1 MSWWD
6 EPYYA
11 PGAWQDIGDEVY
23 QPLPLEFAVFGDVE
37 ESSEGTIEEAVEEAV
52 PFAEKVATDFVSR
65 HSPLPPPKPVIPG
78 TWVGWSPPPHPV
90 DVIVNFDPKASKKEK
105 AAAVLL
111 DYYHDNALRSWADD
125 GNVKKCFIGGQDPKK
140 EDHDPLLLVAAYL
153 NPNHKVWKCQGVS
166 WKQLDDAV
174 QSAIGRRMKLG
185 PLPKA
190 SYDLGPNN
198 MSPIV
203 IYYYDHDLMKRIS
216 YPPMSI
222 PEALRVSLT
231 SPTARY
237 WAVYSG
243 PGDTASAEAG
253 LDKIHTLQTAEPR
266 RIQIERE
273 NPGWKNRAELK
284 NILAKYPKDYAKS
297 GDCPSCKGQLGMSSM
312 QAGSAGGWG
321 DEGFDWD
328 RDVAGTGIIG
338 SITGAILAL
347 VSAVLTATG
356 VGAIIGVPLGIA
368 TPLIVAAINELD
380 VGLHTGDFG
389 AGLAGLATAL
399 IQAAGSAAGAAGV
412 SIPPDAMKALSTTV
426 SVIATAVRAGQE
438 KKLDFAQIWDEAAK
452 KAKGYGKIGDSEAIA
467 IAQMLTG
474 QGPAAGHVFI
484 QGYLAGKFLDM
495 QAIASIAK
503 LLQAYAAFADPRIIN
518 LGLLGMGIGYI
529 AKTQGGSTF
538 QGVPAGVTP
547 AAAGPKTA
555 VSPRSGTSRSQRRGA
570 QHASRGDFTG
580 QIFIEG
586 KQAALDDLDAFVAAI
601 LGPRYNLHHRAH
613 AVGFECP
620 PGFDLVATD
629 SQIACAFHGKAS
641 CLAGGLDEH
650 GNFVCTARDFDCP
663 PGMAPRR
670 GSPPNWCFPTGG
682 HMTGQ
687 QPPPPPPPQGPPDWS
702 FPALGCPHGY
712 WRDDL
717 SGKCRPIESP
727 QPLPLPRTSY
737 YDY

>member
-1 MSWWD
+1 MQWWWD
-6 EPYYA
+6 ELYYA
-11 PGAWQDIGDEVY
+11 PGAWQDIGDVVY
-23 QPLPLEFAVFGDVE
+23 QPLPLEFAVLGDE
-37 ESSEGTIEEAVEEAV
+37 ETIEEAVEEAI
-52 PFAEKVATDFVSR
+52 PDAEKIATDFVLR
-65 HSPLPPPKPVIPG
+65 HSPAPPPKPVFPG

-90 DVIVNFDPKASKKEK
+90 DVIVSFDPKASKKEK

-125 GNVKKCFIGGQDPKK
+125 GNVKKCFIGTKDPKK

-153 NPNHKVWKCQGVS
+153 DPNHKVWKCPGVS

-190 SYDLGPNN
+190 SYDLGPSNTN
-198 MSPIV
+198 PIV

-231 SPTARY
+231 SPTAHY

-253 LDKIHTLQTAEPR
+253 LDKIHTLQTADPK

-284 NILAKYPKDYAKS
+284 KILAKYPKDFAQS
-297 GDCPSCKGQLGMSSM
+297 GECPSCKGSLGLSSM
-312 QAGSAGGWG
+312 QAGSAGQWG

-356 VGAIIGVPLGIA
+356 VGAIVGVPLAIA
-368 TPLIVAAINELD
+368 TPLIVAAINDLD

-389 AGLAGLATAL
+389 AGLAGIATAL
-399 IQAAGSAAGAAGV
+399 IQAAGSAAGQAGM
-412 SIPPDAMKALSTTV
+412 SIPPEAMKALGGTV
-426 SVIATAVRAGQE
+426 TAIAAAVRAGQE

-452 KAKGYGKIGDSEAIA
+452 KVQGSGKIGDNEAIA

-474 QGPAAGHVFI
+474 QGPAAGHVFT

-495 QAIASIAK
+495 PAIASIAK

-529 AKTQGGSTF
+529 SKTQGGSTF
-538 QGVPAGVTP
+538 RGASSGVTLPAGAP
-547 AAAGPKTA
+547 RAAAAPK
-555 VSPRSGTSRSQRRGA
+555 SGSRRPQRRGA
-570 QHASRGDFTG
+570 QHASRGDFAG

-586 KQAALDDLDAFVAAI
+586 KQAALDDLDAFVVAV
-601 LGPRYNLHHRAH
+601 LGPRYNLGRSPV
-613 AVGFECP
+613 VGFECP
-620 PGFDLVATD
+620 PGFDLVATE
-629 SQIACAFHGKAS
+629 SGQIACAFHGKSS
-641 CLAGGLDEH
+641 CLAGGLDER
-650 GNFVCTARDFDCP
+650 GNFVCTVRDFDCP
-663 PGMAPRR
+663 PGMMVRK
-670 GSPPNWCFPTGG
+670 GSPPNWCFPMGG

-687 QPPPPPPPQGPPDWS
+687 QPLPPPPPPQGPPDWS

-717 SGKCRPIESP
+717 SGKCRPIEPP
-727 QPLPLPRTSY
+727 QPLPSPRTSY
-737 YDY
+737 YDD